1 MNMPVFYW
9 IAGTVL
15 VIGLSWILLL
25 LFMRRR
31 KKKEEE

>member
-1 MNMPVFYW
+1 MPVFYW

-31 KKKEEE
+31 KKKEDE

>member
-1 MNMPVFYW
+1 MPVFYW